1 MTYKLIIQGRLAGM
15 NEYTEVNRKNR
26 YAGASMKK
34 KEQARVEW
42 AITNQLR
49 TVKTLK
55 PPVYLTYSYFE
66 PNQRR
71 DKDNISAFAH
81 KVVQD
86 ALTETGRLENDGWKQ
101 IDGFRDEFFVNKEN
115 PRIEVRIEEL

>member
-42 AITNQLR
+42 AIVNQLR

-55 PPVYLTYSYFE
+55 PPVYLTYTYFE